1 MKKEIKAPT
10 SVRNNDQPYWP
21 SLKLILSSLI
31 VFSFYLN
38 LVDKNKF
45 SLLISIFDLTLIPMF
60 VFIVAFATKNITW
73 ETLRYNLLPSI
84 IIYFTFQT
92 VDMIPLY
99 YSGEFNLKYYFFSP
113 QSGVWFFLAI
123 PIWQAFFLVLP
134 KNIKSNNIIL
144 FLILIISLIVAY
156 LTKKHLLNLSSFFS
170 ILLYFPFFIIAY
182 FINDEKISL
191 LRKKSIFTILCIT
204 ILAIVLHFYQ
214 NNINDFVINITKAD
228 LNLSLFISYALNFI
242 VSIILVSSIIYFSLS
257 TDKYAKIS
265 NNALGIY
272 LIHPIICFVFL
283 RILTYFCIELNLL
296 MIIILTL
303 STISIS
309 LLLALNSTIHWFI
322 EPVLKTSKL
331 KQ

>member
-1 MKKEIKAPT
+1 MKKEIKAPS
-10 SVRNNDQPYWP
+10 SVKNNDQPYWP

-31 VFSFYLN
+31 VFNFYLN

-45 SLLISIFDLTLIPMF
+45 SLLINIFDLTLIPMF
-60 VFIVAFATKNITW
+60 VFIVAFSTKNITW

-123 PIWQAFFLVLP
+123 PIWQAFFLVLS

-144 FLILIISLIVAY
+144 FLLLIISLISAY
-156 LTKKHLLNLSSFFS
+156 LTKKHLLIFSSFFS
-170 ILLYFPFFIIAY
+170 IILYFPFFIIAY

-191 LRKKSIFTILCIT
+191 LRKKSISIILCMT
-204 ILAIVLHFYQ
+204 ILAITLHFYQ
-214 NNINDFVINITKAD
+214 NNINDFVINITKI
-228 LNLSLFISYALNFI
+228 NLKFSLFITYTLNFI
-242 VSIILVSSIIYFSLS
+242 VSIILGSSIIYFSLS
-257 TDKYAKIS
+257 TNKYAKIS
-265 NNALGIY
+265 NNAIGIY

-283 RILTYFCIELNLL
+283 QVLAYFCIELNLL
-296 MIIILTL
+296 LIIILTL
-303 STISIS
+303 FTISIS
-309 LLLALNSTIHWFI
+309 LLLTLNSTIHWFI
-322 EPVLKTSKL
+322 EPVLRTNKL